1 MRPDSATQ
9 GDPLHFEFVEPGRI
23 LKEGPMIPILL
34 VVIAL
39 VLLVLA
45 AIPFPVPKVSP
56 GWLGLAFLAAAQLW
70 ELVMHFPGK

>member
-1 MRPDSATQ
+1 MRPDLTAES
-9 GDPLHFEFVEPGRI
+9 DPPRFQFVEPGRV
-23 LKEGPMIPILL
+23 LTEGPMIPILL